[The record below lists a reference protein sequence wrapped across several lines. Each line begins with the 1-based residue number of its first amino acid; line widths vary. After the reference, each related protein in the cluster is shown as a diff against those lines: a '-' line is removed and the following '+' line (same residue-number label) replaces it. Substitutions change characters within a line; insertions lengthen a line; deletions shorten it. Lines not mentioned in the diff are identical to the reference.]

1 MHTGNHLAWLM
12 STLLITVCVAAAPAQ
27 EADEADE
34 AEKLI
39 VRVYN
44 VGDLV
49 QTVPDY
55 PYSPVLPTTVN
66 EKRSFLG
73 VSGNVGGF
81 GGGGMGGGGYGG
93 GGGFFSVRDQATLSA
108 AAPVMQIAGG
118 EGSGENAAPS
128 VFQGNLQPDTQFT
141 VKDIAD
147 LITTTIH
154 AETWDEMGGNG
165 DIRPLGTLLVVRN
178 IQAVHTQIEELLAA
192 VRRESATSQLLNV
205 DAIWLELDAQQLREL
220 ASQKATAPVV
230 VDGAKLDALVASHAR
245 YRGQLSCFN
254 GQRVHL
260 VSGERR
266 TVSAGAIPTVGHG
279 ATAFQIW
286 VANPNIGVLLQLTA
300 FVSPPSSNSRSA
312 IVNLASAVTEWSEP
326 DEPIMLRSLSFS
338 GGKDS
343 NQGAGGGN
351 AAGDGNSSIL
361 ASIDRV
367 RMKANELG
375 TSVRVPLG
383 EPVLVGGLS
392 TATDADQNADAPR
405 KQLYLILKVS
415 ASE

>member
-1 MHTGNHLAWLM
+1 MRIGNHFAWLM
-12 STLLITVCVAAAPAQ
+12 STLLITVCAAATPAQ

-44 VGDLV
+44 VSDLV
-49 QTVPDY
+49 QTVPDF
-55 PYSPVLPTTVN
+55 PYSPVLPTTLD

-81 GGGGMGGGGYGG
+81 GGGGMRGGGYGG
-93 GGGFFSVRDQATLSA
+93 GGGFFSVRDQAALTT

-128 VFQGNLQPDTQFT
+128 VFQGNLQPDTQFD
-141 VKDIAD
+141 VKDLAD

-178 IQAVHTQIEELLAA
+178 TQPVHTQIEELLAA

-205 DAIWLELDAQQLREL
+205 DAIWLELDAQQLKEL
-220 ASQKATAPVV
+220 ASQKTTVPVV
-230 VDGAKLDALVASHAR
+230 VDAAKFDALVASHTR

-266 TVSAGAIPTVGHG
+266 TVSTGAIPTVGQG
-279 ATAFQIW
+279 ATAFHIYI
-286 VANPNIGVLLQLTA
+286 ANPNIGVLLQLTA
-300 FVSPPSSNSRSA
+300 FVSPPSSSSRSA
-312 IVNLASAVTEWSEP
+312 IVNLASAVTEWSKP
-326 DEPIMLRSLSFS
+326 DEPIILRSLSFS
-338 GGKDS
+338 GGEAPNRGFGD
-343 NQGAGGGN
+343 GAI
-351 AAGDGNSSIL
+351 GDGNSSIL

-367 RMKANELG
+367 RIKANELG

-392 TATDADQNADAPR
+392 TPTDADQNADTPR